1 MLQLKP
7 RVSALTR
14 LSAEVRSASQWI
26 KASNSKTPDDIN
38 VEKLFVEKEVQKL
51 LTDLTEIDLEHKV
64 FRPRRT
70 SIQQRSHFALMT
82 EERLEKTRER
92 MREEAR
98 RFLQFVPVKEPRE
111 ESVQILAKDLELKDF
126 DTSKFVFTDITFD
139 ATDQDRTVVV
149 REPDGTLRTANPEEH
164 DRMNRTYYQKP
175 NRSVNPPPLFSD
187 PNLQNALDKNDHE
200 FVLDWAC
207 WFYEPDDPAYV
218 RLSQLVFDRIN
229 ESGKFHV
236 VTSTR
241 HFGPFTFYLALNDN
255 IQKLLNYFGG
265 LGRLSDCAN
274 LVRLQKA
281 VRPDWRV
288 TIAQGDSDEKI
299 VKDFAKQNARFRD
312 EIQDLLNFI
321 NNGKLKSDQEQTEHV
336 RERFGVRVDKRK
348 ARITS
353 ANIRGADGPLGDL
366 SSEYSVKVVKSEG
379 SGREGG
385 GGEENKKD
393 EGGRGG
399 GKGRWRSREKRSDDD
414 GKKKE

>member
-1 MLQLKP
+1 MLKLKP
-7 RVSALTR
+7 KIAALSRVSSEIR
-14 LSAEVRSASQWI
+14 LSSQWI
-26 KASNSKTPDDIN
+26 KASSSAPAENLN
-38 VEKLFVEKEVQKL
+38 VEKLFVEKDVQKL

-111 ESVQILAKDLELKDF
+111 ESVQVLANDSELKDF
-126 DTSKFVFTDITFD
+126 DTSKFLFTDITFD

-175 NRSVNPPPLFSD
+175 NRPVNPPPLFAD
-187 PNLQNALDKNDHE
+187 PFLKDALDKNDHE

-229 ESGKFHV
+229 EANKFQV
-236 VTSTR
+236 ITSTR

-255 IQKLLNYFGG
+255 ISKLLNYFGG
-265 LGRLSDCAN
+265 LGKLSDCAN

-299 VKDFAKQNARFRD
+299 VKDFIKQNARFRD
-312 EIQDLLNFI
+312 QTVDLISFI
-321 NNGKLKSDQEQTEHV
+321 NTGKIKSEQDIEKHSGV
-336 RERFGVRVDKRK
+336 RERFGGRVDKRR

-353 ANIRGADGPLGDL
+353 DNVRGIDGPLGDL
-366 SSEYSVKVVKSEG
+366 SNEYSVKVVKSEG
-379 SGREGG
+379 GEKTEGLERKEEGR
-385 GGEENKKD
+385 
-393 EGGRGG
+393 
-399 GKGRWRSREKRSDDD
+399 GKGRWRSREQKADDD
-414 GKKKE
+414 KKE

>member
-1 MLQLKP
+1 MLKLKP
-7 RVSALTR
+7 KILALSRVPS
-14 LSAEVRSASQWI
+14 EIKFASHWI
-26 KASNSKTPDDIN
+26 KASSNATSDNID
-38 VEKLFVEKEVQKL
+38 VEKLFVEKDVQNL

-111 ESVQILAKDLELKDF
+111 ESVQILANDVELKDF

-149 REPDGTLRTANPEEH
+149 RQPDGTLRTANPEEH

-175 NRSVNPPPLFSD
+175 NRPVNPPPIFSD
-187 PNLQNALDKNDHE
+187 PHLKNSLDKNDHE

-207 WFYEPDDPAYV
+207 WFM
-218 RLSQLVFDRIN
+218 SQMIQHT
-229 ESGKFHV
+229 KFHV
-236 VTSTR
+236 ITSTR

-255 IQKLLNYFGG
+255 IPKLLNYFGG

-288 TIAQGDSDEKI
+288 TIAQGDTDEKI
-299 VKDFAKQNARFRD
+299 VKDFVKQNARFRD
-312 EIQDLLNFI
+312 QIIDLLAFI
-321 NNGKLKSDQEQTEHV
+321 NTGKLKSEQEQKQV
-336 RERFGVRVDKRK
+336 GIRERFGGRVDKRK

-353 ANIRGADGPLGDL
+353 ANVRGVDGPLGNL
-366 SSEYSVKVVKSEG
+366 SKEYSVKVVKSEG
-379 SGREGG
+379 SGE
-385 GGEENKKD
+385 D
-393 EGGRGG
+393 EDSEKRDFGR
-399 GKGRWRSREKRSDDD
+399 GKGRWRSREQKKDDEN
-414 GKKKE
+414 KE

>member
-1 MLQLKP
+1 MFKFKP
-7 RVSALTR
+7 KISALAR
-14 LSAEVRSASQWI
+14 ISSEIRFSSQWI
-26 KASNSKTPDDIN
+26 KASGSSNEDIN
-38 VEKLFVEKEVQKL
+38 VEKLFVDQEVQKL

-111 ESVQILAKDLELKDF
+111 ESVQILAQDSELKDF

-175 NRSVNPPPLFSD
+175 NRPVNAPALFAD
-187 PNLQNALDKNDHE
+187 PYLQNALDKNEHE

-207 WFYEPDDPAYV
+207 WFYEPDDPSYI

-236 VTSTR
+236 ITSTR
-241 HFGPFTFYLALNDN
+241 HFGPFTFFLALNDN
-255 IQKLLNYFGG
+255 IPKLLNYFGG
-265 LGRLSDCAN
+265 LGRLADCAN

-299 VKDFAKQNARFRD
+299 VKDFIKQNARFRD
-312 EIQDLLNFI
+312 QIGDLQAFI
-321 NNGKLKSDQEQTEHV
+321 STGKVKSEQEAEKHFGL
-336 RERFGVRVDKRK
+336 RERLGRVDKRRV
-348 ARITS
+348 RITS
-353 ANIRGADGPLGDL
+353 GNIRGSEGPLGEL
-366 SSEYSVKVVKSEG
+366 SDEYSVKVVKSEG
-379 SGREGG
+379 TGG
-385 GGEENKKD
+385 PDGTEKKEE
-393 EGGRGG
+393 GRGR
-399 GKGRWRSREKRSDDD
+399 GRWRSRDQNTDD
-414 GKKKE
+414 KKKE

>member
-1 MLQLKP
+1 MLKLKP
-7 RVSALTR
+7 KI
-14 LSAEVRSASQWI
+14 LSLSRISTEIRFSSQWI
-26 KASNSKTPDDIN
+26 KASSSSTSDDIN
-38 VEKLFVEKEVQKL
+38 VEKLFVEKDVQKL

-92 MREEAR
+92 MRDEAR

-111 ESVQILAKDLELKDF
+111 ESIQILAKDAELKDF
-126 DTSKFVFTDITFD
+126 DSSKFIFTDITFD

-149 REPDGTLRTANPEEH
+149 REPNGTLRTANPEEH

-175 NRSVNPPPLFSD
+175 NRPINPPPLFTD
-187 PNLQNALDKNDHE
+187 PYLKDALDKNEHE

-218 RLSQLVFDRIN
+218 RLSQLIFDRIN
-229 ESGKFHV
+229 ESNKFYV
-236 VTSTR
+236 ITSTR

-255 IQKLLNYFGG
+255 IPKLLNYFGG
-265 LGRLSDCAN
+265 LGKLADCAN

-299 VKDFAKQNARFRD
+299 VKDFMKQNGRFRD
-312 EIQDLLNFI
+312 QITDLLAFI
-321 NNGKLKSDQEQTEHV
+321 NTGKVKSEQELEKNSGV
-336 RERFGVRVDKRK
+336 RERVGGRLDNRK

-353 ANIRGADGPLGDL
+353 ANIRGDDGPLGDL
-366 SSEYSVKVVKSEG
+366 SKEYSVKVVKSEG
-379 SGREGG
+379 SGDAEGI
-385 GGEENKKD
+385 ERKV
-393 EGGRGG
+393 EGR
-399 GKGRWRSREKRSDDD
+399 GKGRWRSRQRNNDDD
-414 GKKKE
+414 KKD